1 MYILIIII
9 QVLLAVLFL
18 LTGIKIYSGKMAHE
32 FKRFGYQNYF
42 NKLTGSIELIGSLSM
57 FLGVWI
63 NLFAFI
69 GALILSMTM
78 LAAAVTLLLI
88 VRDPVKKA
96 MPSVVLFLLNII
108 ILIYYLPLI
117 I

>member
-32 FKRFGYQNYF
+32 FKRFGYPNYF

-57 FLGVWI
+57 FLGVW
-63 NLFAFI
+63 LS
-69 GALILSMTM
+69 LIH
-78 LAAAVTLLLI
+78 I
-88 VRDPVKKA
+88 
-96 MPSVVLFLLNII
+96 
-108 ILIYYLPLI
+108 
-117 I
+117 